1 MTSSY
6 SSVAPNAV
14 ARPALWA
21 AEMWVSKPGRVPPW
35 GTEVNDSQV
44 LRLAQPEDSA
54 LVAYFLHRESST
66 KALLTI
72 ILLGLFGWASS
83 RGRRLLNTNLE
94 SGRHPRCWVGSDVE
108 QCWCNKRKRCA
119 QISPPD
125 SKTASPNKY
134 PMPIPE
140 PPIPSVYFWSRIR
153 WRYKFG
159 LLHQKDPYRF
169 YDLEEVT

>member
-1 MTSSY
+1 MC
-6 SSVAPNAV
+6 
-14 ARPALWA
+14 
-21 AEMWVSKPGRVPPW
+21 
-35 GTEVNDSQV
+35 
-44 LRLAQPEDSA
+44 
-54 LVAYFLHRESST
+54 FLHRESST

-83 RGRRLLNTNLE
+83 RGGRLLSTNLE
-94 SGRHPRCWVGSDVE
+94 SSRHPRCWVGSDVE

-125 SKTASPNKY
+125 SKTASPNEH
-134 PMPIPE
+134 PMPILE

-159 LLHQKDPYRF
+159 LLHQKTLTGFMTLKKLLKPSKSQAPHLSNGYNNRTCLMRLLRGWNEIWNLKDY
-169 YDLEEVT
+169 VTHERRQIKASFPDGRGGF